1 MFIRKYVLPG
11 LSVVGLIA
19 ATYTVMTSNQQLAA
33 APPIAA
39 PAASPYR
46 TQIAG
51 AGLIEAASE
60 NIAVSAPLS
69 GLVVEAPIVRG
80 QLVKRGDV
88 LFRLD
93 DRDRRGLAEVRRA
106 EVAAARA
113 EVAHLEAL
121 PRPEDLPPARAEVRA
136 AQTGLD
142 DARAKLAL
150 VEGVSDKRAVSL
162 DELSRRRFAA
172 LAAEAQLEA
181 ASAALAKLEAGAWRP
196 EIDVAK
202 ARLATA
208 QAVLAQVEIEL
219 ERLVVRAPIDGSVLQ
234 LNVRAGE
241 YADAGARTPAVL
253 LGDVSTLHV
262 RVDIDESD
270 AWRLARGAAGQG
282 FVRGNPQLSTP
293 LEFVRVDPYVVPKRS
308 LTGDPVERVDTR
320 VLQVI
325 YRFAADALP
334 VYPGQQMDVFV
345 DAEPLGAG
353 GSR

>member
-69 GLVVEAPIVRG
+69 GLVVEVPVTRG
-80 QLVKRGDV
+80 QLVKRGEV

-93 DRDRRGLAEVRRA
+93 DRDRRGLAAVRRA
-106 EVAAARA
+106 EVAGARA
-113 EVAHLEAL
+113 EVAHLEAM

-136 AQTGLD
+136 AQTALD
-142 DARAKLAL
+142 DARAKFALAD
-150 VEGVSDKRAVSL
+150 GVSDKRAVSAE
-162 DELSRRRFAA
+162 ELLRRRFAVQ
-172 LAAEAQLEA
+172 AAEAQHEA
-181 ASAALAKLEAGAWRP
+181 ATTALSKLEAGAWKP
-196 EIDVAK
+196 QVDVAK
-202 ARLATA
+202 ARLAA
-208 QAVLAQVEIEL
+208 AEAMLAQVEIEI
-219 ERLVVRAPIDGSVLQ
+219 ERLTVRAPLDGSVLQ
-234 LNVRAGE
+234 LNVRSGE
-241 YADAGARTPAVL
+241 YADAGARTPAIL
-253 LGDVSTLHV
+253 LGDVSVLHV
-262 RVDIDESD
+262 RVDVDESD
-270 AWRLARGAAGQG
+270 AWRLERGSSGRG
-282 FVRGNPQLSTP
+282 FVRGNPQLSTA
-293 LEFVRVDPYVVPKRS
+293 LEFVRIDPYVVPKRS

-325 YRFAADALP
+325 YRFPADALP
-334 VYPGQQMDVFV
+334 VYPGQQMDVFI

-353 GSR
+353 AGR